1 MCASSGQ
8 SAHLHM
14 VVKACAAGYTIHRGP
29 YMSAHVLL
37 NLLDGFRKCDKMRGL
52 SCILS
57 LFTMSLIHSIIQ
69 QHASEILFII

>member
-1 MCASSGQ
+1 MLNHECSGQ

-57 LFTMSLIHSIIQ
+57 LFHNEFNTFNNTAARI
-69 QHASEILFII
+69 